1 MSRVRDKL
9 TRLKKEYASYGE
21 YDGIYAKEV
30 LEMIDELLDDLHED
44 GKDDPDWCEWTLIDA
59 EFNAYDT
66 SCRNPWCLEEGTPED
81 NKMIYCPAC
90 GRRIKVVKVENKD
103 LRR

>member
-30 LEMIDELLDDLHED
+30 LEMIDELLDDLLP
-44 GKDDPDWCEWTLIDA
+44 GVWSK
-59 EFNAYDT
+59 
-66 SCRNPWCLEEGTPED
+66 
-81 NKMIYCPAC
+81 NKS
-90 GRRIKVVKVENKD
+90 G
-103 LRR
+103 